1 MECAAGAEPAV
12 LVILRYAGQLGIAG
26 ALLQCLGNGAGQHAG
41 QVEAHTL
48 IAAQVNAAAVQEGA
62 VLLDLNAGDRR
73 ITDINGIITAEHSAG
88 LGVELLIVEVILT
101 QDLTC
106 GILAFKVDDQTGQRL
121 GADIL
126 KGQADCDLAG
136 HIAFQQFDTH
146 ELHRAASRVIVCAG
160 LRHQG
165 KILIHSLH
173 LLFTLACRAG
183 HCPARQAAGLRV
195 VRQAAQVLHF
205 PAQVLRAWW
214 SHRWRCHRAAGSRPP
229 SAF

>member
-160 LRHQG
+160 LRHQ
-165 KILIHSLH
+165 
-173 LLFTLACRAG
+173 A
-183 HCPARQAAGLRV
+183 
-195 VRQAAQVLHF
+195 
-205 PAQVLRAWW
+205 
-214 SHRWRCHRAAGSRPP
+214 
-229 SAF
+229 